1 MLRTLHLLQL
11 HCISLLKNIL
21 CFQWMPSCEEA
32 FCNLKNRLTSATIL
46 ALSDWSKPFVL
57 DTDASNMGVGAVL
70 FQLNGCNETV
80 VAYGSRT
87 LSKSEQNYCA
97 TKKELLAVVEFLE
110 HFRPYLLGRPITI
123 CTDHGALKWLQ
134 IFKQPEGQMD
144 CWLQKLQECG
154 FNIVHCPGKQH
165 SNADAL
171 SRIPCRQC
179 GRSPHQVNQPI
190 ISAIQMSD
198 LSLSVC
204 GPVELRASQLAD
216 PIIGPIFQSKETE
229 QKAQVSAADNLMF

>member
-1 MLRTLHLLQL
+1 
-11 HCISLLKNIL
+11 
-21 CFQWMPSCEEA
+21 MPSCEEA

-144 CWLQKLQECG
+144 CWLQKLQECS

-216 PIIGPIFQSKETE
+216 PVIGPIFQSKETE